1 MIIDETFSRDN
12 HNFKIL
18 ALKALDKSTFMVYDI
33 YVNFKKDVY
42 QVELKSIATIIQGN
56 IPTRIEV
63 PTGQSVETIT
73 MQELNYIANV
83 LDDLPVEKYITVQGD
98 KIGTYSLTKKYD
110 VVVGLN
116 SGKAIVIESKRADKL
131 ILSNLAIIRIKDMS
145 KVDPYYLCWFINNN
159 RAEIKKMQQG
169 TFAVSI
175 IPLSMLKSF
184 EVTLLPI
191 ETQRTIG
198 KISELKRQRDRLT
211 HSIETKKTDIL
222 TQQLM
227 KIYEKELRNGDKR
240 V

>member
-1 MIIDETFSRDN
+1 MKLQS
-12 HNFKIL
+12 L
-18 ALKALDKSTFMVYDI
+18 A
-33 YVNFKKDVY
+33 N
-42 QVELKSIATIIQGN
+42 IIQGN

-63 PTGQSVETIT
+63 TTGQSVETIT

-83 LDDLPVEKYITVQGD
+83 SDDLPIEKYITVQDD

-110 VVVGLN
+110 VVVGLS

-159 RAEIKKMQQG
+159 RAAIKKMLQG
-169 TFAVSI
+169 TSAVSI

-227 KIYEKELRNGDKR
+227 KIYEKELQNGDKR

>member
-1 MIIDETFSRDN
+1 MC
-12 HNFKIL
+12 
-18 ALKALDKSTFMVYDI
+18 
-33 YVNFKKDVY
+33 
-42 QVELKSIATIIQGN
+42 QVELQSLANIIQGN

-63 PTGQSVETIT
+63 TTGQSVETIT

-83 LDDLPVEKYITVQGD
+83 SDDLPIEKYITVQDD

-110 VVVGLN
+110 VVVGLS

-159 RAEIKKMQQG
+159 RAAIKKMLQG
-169 TFAVSI
+169 TSAVSI

-227 KIYEKELRNGDKR
+227 KIFEKELQNGDKR

>member
-1 MIIDETFSRDN
+1 MELQS
-12 HNFKIL
+12 L
-18 ALKALDKSTFMVYDI
+18 A
-33 YVNFKKDVY
+33 N
-42 QVELKSIATIIQGN
+42 IIQGN

-63 PTGQSVETIT
+63 TTGQSVETIT

-83 LDDLPVEKYITVQGD
+83 SDDLPIEKYITVQDD

-110 VVVGLN
+110 VVVGLS

-159 RAEIKKMQQG
+159 RAAIKKMLQG
-169 TFAVSI
+169 TSAVSI

-227 KIYEKELRNGDKR
+227 KIYEKELQNGDKR

>member
-1 MIIDETFSRDN
+1 MKLQS
-12 HNFKIL
+12 L
-18 ALKALDKSTFMVYDI
+18 A
-33 YVNFKKDVY
+33 N
-42 QVELKSIATIIQGN
+42 IIQGN

-63 PTGQSVETIT
+63 ATGQSIETIT

-83 LDDLPVEKYITVQGD
+83 SDDLPIAKYITVQSD
-98 KIGTYSLTKKYD
+98 KIGTYSLTKEYD
-110 VVVGLN
+110 VVVGLS
-116 SGKAIVIESKRADKL
+116 SGKAIVIESNRADKL
-131 ILSNLAIIRIKDMS
+131 ILSNLAIIRIKDTE
-145 KVDPYYLCWFINNN
+145 KVDPYYLCWFINSNK
-159 RAEIKKMQQG
+159 AAIKKMQQG
-169 TFAVSI
+169 TSAVSI

-184 EVTLLPI
+184 EVELLPI

-227 KIYEKELRNGDKR
+227 KIFEKELQNGDKR

>member
-1 MIIDETFSRDN
+1 MELQS
-12 HNFKIL
+12 L
-18 ALKALDKSTFMVYDI
+18 A
-33 YVNFKKDVY
+33 N
-42 QVELKSIATIIQGN
+42 IIQGN

-63 PTGQSVETIT
+63 PTGQSIETIT

-83 LDDLPVEKYITVQGD
+83 SDDLPVEKYITVQGD
-98 KIGTYSLTKKYD
+98 KIGTYSLTKNYD
-110 VVVGLN
+110 VVVGLS

-169 TFAVSI
+169 TSAVSI

-191 ETQRTIG
+191 ETQQTIG

-227 KIYEKELRNGDKR
+227 KIYEKELQNGDKR

>member
-1 MIIDETFSRDN
+1 MELQS
-12 HNFKIL
+12 L
-18 ALKALDKSTFMVYDI
+18 A
-33 YVNFKKDVY
+33 N
-42 QVELKSIATIIQGN
+42 IIQGN

-63 PTGQSVETIT
+63 TTGQSVETIT

-83 LDDLPVEKYITVQGD
+83 SDDLPIEKYITVQDD

-110 VVVGLN
+110 VVVGLS

-131 ILSNLAIIRIKDMS
+131 ILSNLAIIRVKDMS

-159 RAEIKKMQQG
+159 RAAIKKMLQG
-169 TFAVSI
+169 TSAVSI

-227 KIYEKELRNGDKR
+227 KIYEKELQNGDKR

>member
-1 MIIDETFSRDN
+1 MELQS
-12 HNFKIL
+12 L
-18 ALKALDKSTFMVYDI
+18 A
-33 YVNFKKDVY
+33 N
-42 QVELKSIATIIQGN
+42 IIQGN

-63 PTGQSVETIT
+63 TTGQSVETIT

-83 LDDLPVEKYITVQGD
+83 SDDLPIEKYITVQDD

-110 VVVGLN
+110 IVVGLS

-159 RAEIKKMQQG
+159 RAAIKKMLQG
-169 TFAVSI
+169 TSAVSI

-227 KIYEKELRNGDKR
+227 KIYEKELQNGDKR

>member
-1 MIIDETFSRDN
+1 MELQS
-12 HNFKIL
+12 L
-18 ALKALDKSTFMVYDI
+18 A
-33 YVNFKKDVY
+33 N
-42 QVELKSIATIIQGN
+42 IIQGN

-63 PTGQSVETIT
+63 TTGQSVETIT

-83 LDDLPVEKYITVQGD
+83 SDDLPIEKYITVQGD
-98 KIGTYSLTKKYD
+98 KIGTYSLTKEYD
-110 VVVGLN
+110 VVVGLS
-116 SGKAIVIESKRADKL
+116 SGKAIVIESRRADKP

-169 TFAVSI
+169 TSAVSI

-211 HSIETKKTDIL
+211 HSIETKKADIL

-227 KIYEKELRNGDKR
+227 KIFEKELQNGDKR

>member
-1 MIIDETFSRDN
+1 M
-12 HNFKIL
+12 
-18 ALKALDKSTFMVYDI
+18 
-33 YVNFKKDVY
+33 
-42 QVELKSIATIIQGN
+42 ELKSIATIIQGN

-63 PTGQSVETIT
+63 PTGQSIETIT

-83 LDDLPVEKYITVQGD
+83 SDDLPVEKNITIQGD
-98 KIGTYSLTKKYD
+98 KLESYSLTKEKD

-116 SGKAIVIESKRADKL
+116 SGKAIVIESNRANKL
-131 ILSNLAIIRIKDMS
+131 ILSNLAIIRIKDTE
-145 KVDPYYLCWFINNN
+145 KVDPYYLCWFINSNK
-159 RAEIKKMQQG
+159 AAIKKMQQG
-169 TFAVSI
+169 TSAVSI

-184 EVTLLPI
+184 EVELLPI

-198 KISELKRQRDRLT
+198 KINELKRQRDRLT

-227 KIYEKELRNGDKR
+227 TIYEKERKNGDKR

>member
-1 MIIDETFSRDN
+1 MELQS
-12 HNFKIL
+12 L
-18 ALKALDKSTFMVYDI
+18 A
-33 YVNFKKDVY
+33 N
-42 QVELKSIATIIQGN
+42 IIQGN

-63 PTGQSVETIT
+63 TTGQSVETIT

-83 LDDLPVEKYITVQGD
+83 SDDLPIAKYITVQSD
-98 KIGTYSLTKKYD
+98 KIGTYSLTKEYD
-110 VVVGLN
+110 VVVGLS
-116 SGKAIVIESKRADKL
+116 SGKAIVIESNRADKL
-131 ILSNLAIIRIKDMS
+131 ILSNLAIIRIKDMLE
-145 KVDPYYLCWFINNN
+145 VDPYYLCWFINNN
-159 RAEIKKMQQG
+159 TAALKQLKKLKQA
-169 TFAVSI
+169 TTAVSI

-227 KIYEKELRNGDKR
+227 KIFEKELQNGDKR